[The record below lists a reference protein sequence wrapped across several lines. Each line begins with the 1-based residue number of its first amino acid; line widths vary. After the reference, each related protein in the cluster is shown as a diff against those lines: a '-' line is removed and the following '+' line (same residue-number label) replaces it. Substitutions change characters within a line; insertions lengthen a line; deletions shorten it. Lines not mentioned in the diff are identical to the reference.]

1 MSSRFTVMPSIIDCG
16 RVEKAVSSKERT
28 RIYRE
33 SKEGTTNVFSDEL
46 TGIHLAVATV
56 TRLVVSKEKKRHIL
70 QTGGATVGET
80 AVCNELIDAHHRA
93 GS

>member
-1 MSSRFTVMPSIIDCG
+1 MSSRFTVLPSIIDCE

-33 SKEGTTNVFSDEL
+33 LKEATANVFSDEL
-46 TGIHLAVATV
+46 TGIHLTVVTVA
-56 TRLVVSKEKKRHIL
+56 RLVVRKEKKRHIL

-80 AVCNELIDAHHRA
+80 AV
-93 GS
+93 

>member
-1 MSSRFTVMPSIIDCG
+1 MSSRFTVLPSIIDCG

-33 SKEGTTNVFSDEL
+33 SKEGTANVFSDEL
-46 TGIHLAVATV
+46 TGIHLAVTTV
-56 TRLVVSKEKKRHIL
+56 ARLVVSKEKKRHIL

-80 AVCNELIDAHHRA
+80 AV
-93 GS
+93 